1 MQLHNLLKLK
11 TRSKKRVGRGEGSG
25 KGKTAGKGAKGQK
38 KRESVKMGFE
48 GGQLPLYRRLPQRRG
63 VGNQS
68 LVESL
73 TITTGELNK
82 LREGSTVDEKNLRQS
97 SLVPKSARNI
107 KIKIVATG
115 KLEKALKIALPT
127 TKRAKKLIL
136 VAGGEIVNEN
146 PA

>member
-1 MQLHNLLKLK
+1 MQLENLSKLK

-38 KRESVKMGFE
+38 KRESIKNLFE

-63 VGNQS
+63 VRNQP
-68 LVESL
+68 LVESM

-82 LREGSTVDEKNLRQS
+82 LREGSTVNENNLRQS

-107 KIKIVATG
+107 KIKVVATG
-115 KLEKALKIALPT
+115 KLEKVLKIALPT
-127 TKRAKKLIL
+127 TERAKKLIL
-136 VAGGEIVNEN
+136 AAGGEIVNEN